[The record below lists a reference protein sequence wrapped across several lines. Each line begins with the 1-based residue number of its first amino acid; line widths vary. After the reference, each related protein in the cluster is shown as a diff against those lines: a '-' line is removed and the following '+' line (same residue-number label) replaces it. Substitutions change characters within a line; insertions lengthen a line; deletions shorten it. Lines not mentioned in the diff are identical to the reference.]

1 MAKPT
6 TWKRIKARFTKKKRD
21 EFIESA
27 KIRSR
32 KIALETRIQFRK
44 QLFKAQL
51 LVRRLRTKDKRDL
64 PLFMLT
70 FNELEDLMKTLPE
83 NTKQIS

>member
-1 MAKPT
+1 MAKSSI
-6 TWKRIKARFTKKKRD
+6 WKRVKTKFNRKKRE
-21 EFIESA
+21 EFIQSA

-32 KIALETRIQFRK
+32 KIALETRLQFRK
-44 QLFKAQL
+44 QVFRAQL
-51 LVRRLRTKDKRDL
+51 MVRRLRTKDKRDL

-83 NTKQIS
+83 NTKHIS

>member
-1 MAKPT
+1 MAKSSI
-6 TWKRIKARFTKKKRD
+6 WKRVKTKFNRKKRE
-21 EFIESA
+21 EFIQSA

-32 KIALETRIQFRK
+32 KIALETRLQFRK
-44 QLFKAQL
+44 QMFKAQL
-51 LVRRLRTKDKRDL
+51 MVRRLRTKDKRDL

-83 NTKQIS
+83 NTKHIS

>member
-1 MAKPT
+1 MAKSSM
-6 TWKRIKARFTKKKRD
+6 WKRVKTKFNRKKRE
-21 EFIESA
+21 EFIQSA

-32 KIALETRIQFRK
+32 KIALETRLQFRK
-44 QLFKAQL
+44 QMFKAQL
-51 LVRRLRTKDKRDL
+51 MVRRLRTKDKRDL

-83 NTKQIS
+83 NTKHIS